1 MTEVEQLIA
10 VEGHPTQLPC
20 DVTPPKPGE
29 QVALVLWYRQDDG
42 GEPIY
47 RYEIPLAGLKKAN
60 LYRKFESIKSE
71 SSCSEFGFSYF
82 VECRHIQFDAIEPI
96 FFVLT
101 DQRSI
106 IHSFHIIRN

>member
-1 MTEVEQLIA
+1 MLFAVTEVEQLIA

-47 RYEIPLAGLKKAN
+47 R
-60 LYRKFESIKSE
+60 
-71 SSCSEFGFSYF
+71 
-82 VECRHIQFDAIEPI
+82 
-96 FFVLT
+96 
-101 DQRSI
+101 
-106 IHSFHIIRN
+106 

>member
-47 RYEIPLAGLKKAN
+47 RYEIPPAVLKKAN
-60 LYRKFESIKSE
+60 LYRKFDIIKSE

-82 VECRHIQFDAIEPI
+82 VECHIQFDAIEPI

>member
-1 MTEVEQLIA
+1 MQFEKFCSKFEIENFKIKISFNLKVKIFEISNLDFLNNNDIFKHCWLIWLICITVLLFIFAVTEVEQLIA

-47 RYEIPLAGLKKAN
+47 R
-60 LYRKFESIKSE
+60 
-71 SSCSEFGFSYF
+71 
-82 VECRHIQFDAIEPI
+82 
-96 FFVLT
+96 
-101 DQRSI
+101 
-106 IHSFHIIRN
+106 

>member
-47 RYEIPLAGLKKAN
+47 RYEIPPVSLKK
-60 LYRKFESIKSE
+60 
-71 SSCSEFGFSYF
+71 
-82 VECRHIQFDAIEPI
+82 PI
-96 FFVLT
+96 CTGKLALSKVKAAVL
-101 DQRSI
+101 SLVSLI
-106 IHSFHIIRN
+106 S